1 MPDLRLNWGT
11 MSYRDA
17 GAPAAPAIVF
27 LHGTGCDH
35 TDWDRVI
42 AALGK
47 TCRAIAIDFRA
58 HGLSDTTDQP
68 FTLSDLADDV
78 VALAEHLRLD
88 RCVMAG
94 HSLGGMVGMLAAE
107 RSRRVA
113 GLALFEGWTKLAAM
127 AAFESGRYYGRL
139 APEVIATIQRK
150 IDELRGRLGLH
161 VWNPLWGSAE
171 RFDATGFLA
180 SATIPILECYGTLGR
195 RPDAEERLRVPA
207 NAFVTWRWIEGSGH
221 YLPLEKPRE
230 VAEACGELLRRVAVI
245 DVEQ

>member
-11 MSYRDA
+11 MSYHDA
-17 GAPAAPAIVF
+17 GSPAAPAIVF

-35 TDWDRVI
+35 TDWDGVLQ
-42 AALGK
+42 ALGGA
-47 TCRAIAIDFRA
+47 CRTITVDFRA
-58 HGLSDTTDQP
+58 HGRSDATDQP

-78 VALAEHLRLD
+78 VALTEHLKLD
-88 RCVMAG
+88 RYLIAG
-94 HSLGGMVGMLAAE
+94 HSLGGMVSMLVAE
-107 RSRRVA
+107 RSPRVA

-139 APEVIATIQRK
+139 GPEVIATIQRK
-150 IDELRGRLGLH
+150 MDELRGRLGLH

-171 RFDATGFLA
+171 RFDATHFLA
-180 SATIPILECYGTLGR
+180 SASIPILECYGALGR

-207 NAFVTWRWIEGSGH
+207 SPFISWRWIEGSGH

-245 DVEQ
+245 HVER